1 MRGRVNRHPREPA
14 ARKPARRRGRIF
26 RQSGPRPGRHLEVT
40 HMPSRTVTR
49 SVLAVA
55 ALLAVLAVAACGSS
69 GSSGTAAS
77 PAASP
82 AAPGAA
88 ASDAASEVPSAAA
101 GGGDAVTIQNF
112 AFGPQSLSVAVG
124 TTVTWTNAD
133 STSHTATADD
143 GSFDSK
149 SIAAGATF
157 SQTFDTA
164 GTFAYHC
171 SIHPNMT
178 GTIEVK

>member
-1 MRGRVNRHPREPA
+1 
-14 ARKPARRRGRIF
+14 
-26 RQSGPRPGRHLEVT
+26 
-40 HMPSRTVTR
+40 MPSRTVTQP
-49 SVLAVA
+49 VLAIA

-69 GSSGTAAS
+69 GSGGTAAS
-77 PAASP
+77 PAAS
-82 AAPGAA
+82 AA
-88 ASDAASEVPSAAA
+88 APSAAA
-101 GGGDAVTIQNF
+101 SEAPSAEAGGGGDAVTIQNF

-133 STSHTATADD
+133 SAAHTATADD

-149 SIAAGATF
+149 SIAAGSTF

>member
-1 MRGRVNRHPREPA
+1 
-14 ARKPARRRGRIF
+14 
-26 RQSGPRPGRHLEVT
+26 
-40 HMPSRTVTR
+40 MPSRTVTR
-49 SVLAVA
+49 PVLAIT
-55 ALLAVLAVAACGSS
+55 ALIAVLAVAACGSS
-69 GSSGTAAS
+69 GSGGSAAS
-77 PAASP
+77 PAAS
-82 AAPGAA
+82 AA
-88 ASDAASEVPSAAA
+88 ASERASAEAA
-101 GGGDAVTIQNF
+101 GGDAVTIQNF
-112 AFGPQSLSVAVG
+112 AFGPASLSVAAG

-133 STSHTATADD
+133 SAAHTATADD

-149 SIAAGATF
+149 SIAAGSTF